1 MALGTKTVRCGA
13 RKYEA
18 TCKTSSECEWDTN
31 LNKCKQVSHK
41 SPKPVKVKSPVVTA
55 VKDIKKQ
62 MCDFKTKVA
71 CVKRI
76 NCTWK
81 NKTCQDRDTTIMSP
95 IIQGEDEETK
105 DSPNV
110 TQANTLKKAIY
121 DAMKFCRESKSCGS
135 NITVYPN
142 SYGAR
147 IDHQQFDTYPRIPIL
162 SPDQVDLRKSWE
174 SGICKISSIGI
185 KTKPKAQGNN
195 NGNDDVLD
203 KISADASE
211 KLANINA
218 ISANSIKLAPARPA
232 FIAILTQA
240 LVHQSGLLI
249 QDDEDKTPM
258 SKRVR
263 YYGND
268 KTGMGFFAY
277 DGCLK
282 PGVVDMNIL
291 GHKIY
296 NVPVNTH
303 GLDNV
308 LAQMKLSMYNTKTS
322 QNASIQH
329 GTYRTPKSIRDAYVG
344 KTSSTEVNVSMMMYL
359 QDAELLD
366 ESILTRILTIARE
379 FDKIV
384 DTELYSKPLVLYHGT
399 TQAIHKS
406 NRMVTSSFLSGTTSF
421 KVAMRY
427 AGSDG
432 IVYVIE
438 VPPKFP
444 FLNFNDKLQQ
454 ILLPPGT
461 SIVVDKSIKFNNRTY
476 IICKIESNTV
486 DVKPFISIFENPCQ
500 QVRKVHMSP
509 NASSD
514 KLRFSDEIART
525 ILPSCITATIADLKK
540 GSSQFYKCE
549 SSEGVYI
556 VKDIVKAKNPI
567 KLLSGDHHVFI
578 RILNELMASVIYKD
592 VYNLDTFE
600 MKLVDKRNQ
609 CPHLQNASSFLI
621 ASKRIDV
628 LYTWPYNRYATIYDG
643 FFVDCIL
650 GNWDVFNNDNF
661 GFINGKPIRT
671 DVGGC
676 MAFRGKGDYKIQ
688 YDVNVIPRDHY
699 GIWSQAKSKYSVIHR
714 KLEEEPLQHLLSITN
729 VPERLESVKR
739 TFVELVSFLQD
750 ASHRTRYVRFIEKI
764 INVVQFRDQ
773 WYRENG
779 KKIARE
785 IQDNRIL
792 DAINNANNTY
802 NTYNKDVQNAVIIQS
817 PVAFVMTP
825 RKLQA
830 TLAKL
835 NKCAIV

>member
-1 MALGTKTVRCGA
+1 MAQVAVTKAVRCGG
-13 RKYEA
+13 RKSEA
-18 TCKTSSECEWDTN
+18 TCKTSSECEWDTA

-41 SPKPVKVKSPVVTA
+41 SPKPVKSPKQQHVVPVKA
-55 VKDIKKQ
+55 IKKQ
-62 MCDFKTKVA
+62 MCNLKTKVA
-71 CVKRI
+71 CVKRS

-81 NKTCQDRDTTIMSP
+81 NKTCQDKDTTIISP
-95 IIQGEDEETK
+95 KIHREDEETE
-105 DSPNV
+105 DSPNI
-110 TQANTLKKAIY
+110 TQADALKQAIY
-121 DAMKFCRESKSCGS
+121 KAMKFCRESKTCGS
-135 NITVYPN
+135 TITVHPN
-142 SYGAR
+142 SYGAK
-147 IDHQQFDTYPRIPIL
+147 IGYQQFDMYPGIPVL
-162 SPDQVDLRKSWE
+162 SPDKVDLRNTWE
-174 SGICKISSIGI
+174 SGICKISSINI
-185 KTKPKAQGNN
+185 MTKPTTKGNY
-195 NGNDDVLD
+195 GTYDVLE

-211 KLANINA
+211 TLANINA
-218 ISANSIKLAPARPA
+218 ISAKSIMLASARPA
-232 FIAILTQA
+232 VIAILTQA
-240 LVHQSGLLI
+240 LVHQSELLI
-249 QDDEDKTPM
+249 QVQEDKTPM

-296 NVPVNTH
+296 NVPVNAQ

-308 LAQMKLSMYNTKTS
+308 LAQLKLSMYNTKTS

-344 KTSSTEVNVSMMMYL
+344 KASSTEVNVSMMMYL

-366 ESILTRILTIARE
+366 KHILTRILAITKE

-384 DTELYSKPLVLYHGT
+384 GTELYAKPFVLYHGT

-406 NRMVTSSFLSGTTSF
+406 NRMVTSSFLSGTTSV

-444 FLNFNDKLQQ
+444 FLNFNDRLEQ
-454 ILLPPGT
+454 ILLPVGT
-461 SIVVDKSIKFNNRTY
+461 SIDVEKSMMFNKRRFV
-476 IICKIESNTV
+476 ICKIESNIV

-500 QVRKVHMSP
+500 QVREVHMSP
-509 NASSD
+509 NASSE
-514 KLRFSDEIART
+514 LRLPDEMARS
-525 ILPSCITATIADLKK
+525 ILPSCIEATIADLKK

-567 KLLSGDHHVFI
+567 RLLSGDHHVFI

-609 CPHLQNASSFLI
+609 CPHLQKASSFLI

-628 LYTWPYNRYATIYDG
+628 LYTLPFNRHATIYDG

-676 MAFRGKGDYKIQ
+676 MAFRGKGDYNIQ

-699 GIWSQAKSKYSVIHR
+699 GLWSQAKSKYRVISR
-714 KLEEEPLQHLLSITN
+714 KLKEEPLQYLLSITN

-739 TFVELVSFLQD
+739 TFIELVSFLQD

-764 INVVQFRDQ
+764 INVVQFRDK

-779 KKIARE
+779 EKIARE
-785 IQDNRIL
+785 IQNVKLL
-792 DAINNANNTY
+792 DIYTTINNANNTN
-802 NTYNKDVQNAVIIQS
+802 NTNVQS

-835 NKCAIV
+835 NKCAMV